1 MSHSE
6 PESLTVRKR
15 RATNAR
21 IAASAARLAGTQ
33 GIGNTTVDQIAADA
47 EVARATFFR
56 YYDTKECAVAEGI
69 TGPWLTLIIEAI
81 ADQPAHLSAK
91 NALVAAFGEMA
102 ERFPAHHD
110 QIRELARLT
119 RSSTTL
125 NAWTAQAYQ
134 RYETAIAELLTP
146 RFSDLAER
154 DPRPR
159 LLAALAMASVRI
171 CLDDWVHHGGSLPDL
186 IHHAL
191 NAIAIEQTW
200 PSAAA
205 GSVGC

>member
-6 PESLTVRKR
+6 PESLAVRKR

-21 IAASAARLAGTQ
+21 IAASAARLAGAQ

-56 YYDTKECAVAEGI
+56 YYDTKESAVAEGV
-69 TGPWLTLIIEAI
+69 TGPWLTLVTEAI
-81 ADQPAHLSAK
+81 AHQPAHLPAK
-91 NALVAAFGEMA
+91 DALVAAFGELA
-102 ERFPAHHD
+102 EQFPAHHE

-119 RSSTTL
+119 RSSPTL
-125 NAWTAQAYQ
+125 GAWTAHAYL
-134 RYETAIAELLTP
+134 RYENAIAELLAP
-146 RFSDLAER
+146 RFPGRSQH

-159 LLAALAMASVRI
+159 LLAALAMSAVRI
-171 CLDDWVHHGGSLPDL
+171 SLDDWIRYGGSLPEL

-191 NAIAIEQTW
+191 DAVTV
-200 PSAAA
+200 S
-205 GSVGC
+205 SR